1 MAVGRLNRKRTE
13 TMAATF
19 SYKEEKLLSEMIWTA
34 IANGNR
40 AVGKPFEPNREQY
53 IMLCDMANRVD
64 ADIEQMQKNYGL
76 E

>member
-1 MAVGRLNRKRTE
+1 MGRLNRQRSE
-13 TMAATF
+13 IMAATF

-40 AVGKPFEPNREQY
+40 AVGKAFEPNREQY